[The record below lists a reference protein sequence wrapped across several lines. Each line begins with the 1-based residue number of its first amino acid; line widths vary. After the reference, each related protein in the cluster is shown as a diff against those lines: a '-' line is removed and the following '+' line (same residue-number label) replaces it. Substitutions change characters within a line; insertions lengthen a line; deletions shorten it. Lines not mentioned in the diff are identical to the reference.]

1 MAGKKRQRYIVG
13 VDLGGTK
20 IMVGA
25 LSEDGTQ
32 HFGVRA
38 IPTHAE
44 QGSDVVV
51 DRIVGAIEGVIL
63 DTIAETNAARKDFV
77 GIGMGAP
84 GPLDRD
90 RGIVVVAPNLGWRA
104 FPLRDLVSNRLSL
117 PATLDNDANCA
128 TVGEWWQGAARG
140 GRTVVGFTIGTGI
153 GGGGIIDGSLFPGA
167 PHGAGGGGH
176 TTHE

>member
-1 MAGKKRQRYIVG
+1 MPGRKRQRYIVG

-25 LSEDGTQ
+25 LSEDGSQ
-32 HFGVRA
+32 HFGMRS

-63 DTIAETNAARKDFV
+63 DTIAETNASRKDFV

-90 RGIVVVAPNLGWRA
+90 RGIEIGRA
-104 FPLRDLVSNRLSL
+104 SCRERV
-117 PATLDNDANCA
+117 
-128 TVGEWWQGAARG
+128 
-140 GRTVVGFTIGTGI
+140 
-153 GGGGIIDGSLFPGA
+153 
-167 PHGAGGGGH
+167 
-176 TTHE
+176 